1 MNRLIP
7 VYATVFSGV
16 LACLMFCL
24 SFYIGLTDRM
34 PIDSRLWSGPD
45 DANSVSQ
52 ILWVL
57 AAIPGAI
64 FFLMV
69 ERYGVF
75 DHIRIHPVFSNIRTG
90 IPISRITA
98 FVWVA
103 LITLGAGSC
112 MGNIAIQ
119 ISDRYL
125 NPSCFYQSPC

>member
-1 MNRLIP
+1 MRRLTL

-24 SFYIGLTDRM
+24 SYYIGLTDRM

-45 DANSVSQ
+45 DANSLSQ

-57 AAIPGAI
+57 ALIPGAV

-69 ERYGVF
+69 ERHGVF
-75 DHIRIHPVFSNIRTG
+75 DNIRIHPVFSNIRTG

-98 FVWVA
+98 LVWVA
-103 LITLGAGSC
+103 LVTLGSGSC
-112 MGNIAIQ
+112 VANIAVQ
-119 ISDRYL
+119 VADRYL